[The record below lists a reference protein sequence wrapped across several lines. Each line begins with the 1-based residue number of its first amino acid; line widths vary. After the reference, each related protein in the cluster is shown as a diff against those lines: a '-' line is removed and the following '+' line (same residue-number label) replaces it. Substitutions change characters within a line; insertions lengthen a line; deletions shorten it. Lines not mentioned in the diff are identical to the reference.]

1 MTMMGL
7 PLSEAWNA
15 NVIERQS
22 RTWTFFQPLLFRA
35 CKSGLA
41 PYDGVMHNGGPRAE
55 GADTKA
61 AWFTTTHWSVV
72 RAAGQTTDPLASEA
86 LEQLCRTYWYPLYAF
101 LRRQGHSAEDAQ
113 DLVQGFFL
121 HLLRGEIL
129 QTAEPGRGRFRSFL
143 LGTLKHFLSDEKGK
157 AEAQK
162 RGGGQ
167 QFISWDLA
175 SAESRFRQEPADE
188 SSPDRLFERRWAMT
202 ILEQALDHLRAE
214 CASDARSELFEQLQ
228 GFVTGE
234 KGPVSYAEA
243 AANLGLSLSAVKSA
257 IFRLRHR
264 YHELVR
270 DEVGHTVTD
279 PAEIEEELRYM
290 LEVFSRAT

>member
-1 MTMMGL
+1 VVENQAVIPIEPNAG
-7 PLSEAWNA
+7 EAFARNA
-15 NVIERQS
+15 
-22 RTWTFFQPLLFRA
+22 TFA
-35 CKSGLA
+35 
-41 PYDGVMHNGGPRAE
+41 
-55 GADTKA
+55 
-61 AWFTTTHWSVV
+61 TTHWSVV
-72 RAAGQTTDPLASEA
+72 RAAAQSTDPQASVA
-86 LEQLCRTYWYPLYAF
+86 LEQLCRVYWYPLYAF

-121 HLLRGEIL
+121 HLLRGDIL

-214 CASDARSELFEQLQ
+214 CAADARSELFEQLQ

-243 AANLGLSLSAVKSA
+243 AANLDQSLSAVKSA
-257 IFRLRHR
+257 IFRLRRR

-270 DEVGHTVTD
+270 DEVGQTVAE
-279 PAEIEEELRYM
+279 PAEVEGELRHM

>member
-1 MTMMGL
+1 MTAGHSST
-7 PLSEAWNA
+7 PDA
-15 NVIERQS
+15 
-22 RTWTFFQPLLFRA
+22 RT
-35 CKSGLA
+35 
-41 PYDGVMHNGGPRAE
+41 
-55 GADTKA
+55 
-61 AWFTTTHWSVV
+61 
-72 RAAGQTTDPLASEA
+72 A
-86 LEQLCRTYWYPLYAF
+86 LEQLCRTYWYPRYAF
-101 LRRQGHSAEDAQ
+101 LRQQGHSAEDAQ

-121 HLLRGEIL
+121 HLLQKDIL
-129 QTAEPGRGRFRSFL
+129 RIADPDRGRFRSFL

-157 AEAQK
+157 AAAQK

-188 SSPDRLFERRWAMT
+188 SSPDRLFERRWALT
-202 ILEQALDHLRAE
+202 ILEQALDRLRAE
-214 CASDARSELFEQLQ
+214 CASDARSESFEQLQ

-270 DEVGHTVTD
+270 DEVGRTVTE
-279 PAEIEEELRYM
+279 PSEIEEELRYM

>member
-1 MTMMGL
+1 MF
-7 PLSEAWNA
+7 
-15 NVIERQS
+15 QS
-22 RTWTFFQPLLFRA
+22 TAPATFA
-35 CKSGLA
+35 
-41 PYDGVMHNGGPRAE
+41 
-55 GADTKA
+55 
-61 AWFTTTHWSVV
+61 TTHWSVV
-72 RAAGQTTDPLASEA
+72 LAAGHPDSLQATDA
-86 LEQLCRTYWYPLYAF
+86 LEKLCRTYWYPLYVF

-121 HLLRGEIL
+121 HLLRGDIL

-143 LGTLKHFLSDEKGK
+143 LGTLKHFLSDEKDK

-175 SAESRFRQEPADE
+175 GAESRFRQEPADE

-202 ILEQALDHLRAE
+202 LLEQALDHLRAE

-243 AANLGLSLSAVKSA
+243 AASLGLSLSAVKSA
-257 IFRLRHR
+257 IFRLRRR

-270 DEVGHTVTD
+270 DEVGHTVAE
-279 PAEIEEELRYM
+279 PAEVEEELRYM
-290 LEVFSRAT
+290 LDVFSRSP